1 MSYGVSAALQGAIY
15 QALQGDATLDALVGD
30 AIYDAVPSGAIAATY
45 VVLGA
50 ETVLDRSDK
59 SGAGAEHRLVISVQ
73 SDEAGFARAKE
84 IAGRI
89 SDLLHDADLSLVRGR
104 LVSLNFQR
112 AVARRIGTGNQR
124 RIDMRF
130 RARVEDNS

>member
-1 MSYGVSAALQGAIY
+1 MSYGVSAALQSALY
-15 QALQGDATLDALVGD
+15 QALVNDVALGALVGG
-30 AIYDAVPSGAIAATY
+30 AIYDAVPAGAISDTY

-59 SGAGAEHRLVISVQ
+59 SGAGAEHRLTISVQ
-73 SDEAGFARAKE
+73 SDAAGFAGAKD

-89 SDLLHDADLSLVRGR
+89 SDLLHGADLPLVRGR
-104 LVSLNFQR
+104 LVYLNFQR

-124 RIDMRF
+124 RIDLRF